1 MADISGLQ
9 VAYSAWKLLQ
19 EGETADPRLPGLNLN
34 TRQLF
39 FLSAAQVNVLNDFT
53 HRRSGA
59 MNRTSLRLCLI
70 FSWEIL
76 CVLHSS
82 QDEYKNFLIPVP

>member
-9 VAYSAWKLLQ
+9 IAYSAWRLLQ

-39 FLSAAQVNVLNDFT
+39 FLSAAQVNVHDDFT
-53 HRRSGA
+53 HRRSDA
-59 MNRTSLRLCLI
+59 MHRASPRLCLI
-70 FSWEIL
+70 FAWEML
-76 CVLHSS
+76 CKLHSS
-82 QDEYKNFLIPVP
+82 QDEYRNFLIPVP